1 MRSVEVVM
9 SKRLVCFILITV
21 LAALVLACPAP
32 APAETV
38 TALGQ
43 EVSLAPGQSAG
54 ITGENIKFRFERVT
68 EDSRCPTGVVCI
80 WAGQVSCLVQVV
92 DASGTQT
99 IALTAGGLTGDPGKT
114 SYKNYALAFRVEPY
128 PEAGKQIAA
137 QEYRLRLTVSK

>member
-1 MRSVEVVM
+1 M
-9 SKRLVCFILITV
+9 SKKLVCFSLFIV
-21 LAALVLACPAP
+21 LPVLLLACPAP
-32 APAETV
+32 TPAEKV

-43 EVSLAPGQSAG
+43 EVTLSAGQSAG
-54 ITGENIKFRFERVT
+54 ITGENVTFRFERVT

-99 IALTAGGLTGDPGKT
+99 MVLTAGGLTGDPGKT

-137 QEYRLRLTVSK
+137 EEYRLRLTISK